1 MTRSTDPELDAALE
15 QDGANLEAAGQDAG
29 PQLEDFD
36 FDDGDQDDGDDGFSF
51 TAEDCGRWL
60 NGRLSDQCLLAGS
73 EDCDW
78 ECPIG
83 IGGTL

>member
-1 MTRSTDPELDAALE
+1 MTHSTDPELDAALAK
-15 QDGANLEAAGQDAG
+15 DAGNLDAAEQDAG

-36 FDDGDQDDGDDGFSF
+36 FDDGDTEDDDGFGFSE
-51 TAEDCGRWL
+51 EDCGRWL
-60 NGRLSDQCLLAGS
+60 NGRLSDQCRLAGS

-83 IGGTL
+83 IGGKL